1 MMNFFR
7 KVRLKL
13 DNLGFLRM
21 SDKKYLDL
29 KFLVMTGKKLNLD
42 NPKTFNE
49 KLQWLKLY
57 DRNPEYIKMVD
68 KYKVKE
74 YVAKKIGEEYLVP
87 TFGVYDDF
95 DEIDFGKL
103 PKQFVMKATHDSGT
117 VAICKNKK
125 NFNRNNAKKVL
136 QKSLRKN
143 FYLQSRE
150 WPYKDVKP
158 RIIVEGYLG
167 NNLND
172 YKLFCFNGKPE
183 IVLVC
188 SDRQFDLKETWFNRD
203 FELLELVEG
212 GHRMDASLKKPL
224 NFSKMLEFS
233 KELAKDI
240 PFVRVDFYE
249 ESGKLYFGELTF
261 YPAGGYERFDPEV
274 WNKKMGDMI
283 NLDKVTKK

>member
-1 MMNFFR
+1 M
-7 KVRLKL
+7 RLKL